1 MYTDNIANFHFDQLR
16 RHHKDELTLL
26 DKYREV
32 NDYLR
37 VNDWLFVCPLFF
49 QGYELD
55 YFFTKPSKEKILRAI
70 TLKFYNLNWTTS
82 FVDGYC
88 VRSSYI
94 NPFLKSIENSIILT
108 FQKEYEGS
116 IKTLLPVV
124 EGIIRKY
131 LTTEKGFTN
140 DNIYF
145 SSIKGSVSHLYF
157 DLVANKKEA
166 LLNYQDQNNQKI
178 NFSDKQVQELLKFYD
193 EYYKTW
199 LSFISDFFDNSLY
212 LSTNSR
218 DIKNEVNRHS
228 ILHELGYDFDYN
240 FENFIKVFFVI
251 LFLTWIFLQKE
262 NISILN
268 EIDSKTFLNKILA
281 YKNIIEKSEKLDYD
295 KHILLTGKKNYNP
308 ETFKTKVSP
317 TIDLP
322 LKKRH
327 WLFIKVERWI
337 SEIKWRNS
345 VTR

>member
-1 MYTDNIANFHFDQLR
+1 MYPTNIVDYHFDQLR
-16 RHHKDELTLL
+16 NHHKNELKLL

-32 NDYLR
+32 NDFLR
-37 VNDWLFVCPLFF
+37 LNDWLFVCPLFF

-55 YFFTKPSKEKILRAI
+55 YFFTKPSKEKILKAI
-70 TLKFYNLNWTTS
+70 TSKFYNLNWTTS

-94 NPFLKSIENSIILT
+94 NPFLRSIENSIILA

-145 SSIKGSVSHLYF
+145 SNIKDSINHLYS
-157 DLVANKKEA
+157 DLIDNQKEA
-166 LLNYQDQNNQKI
+166 LLNYPDQNNQKI
-178 NFSDKQVQELLKFYD
+178 SFSNKQVQELLIFYED
-193 EYYKTW
+193 YYKTW

-212 LSTNSR
+212 LSTKSR
-218 DIKNEVNRHS
+218 EIKNEVNRHS
-228 ILHELGYDFDYN
+228 ILHELGYDFEYN

-262 NISILN
+262 NKSILN
-268 EIDSKTFLNKILA
+268 EIDSKTFLNKIIA
-281 YKNIIEKSEKLDYD
+281 YKNIIEKSEILDYD
-295 KHILLTGKKNYNP
+295 KHILMTGKKNYNP
-308 ETFKTKVSP
+308 KTFKTKITP
-317 TIDLP
+317 IIDLP

-327 WLFIKVERWI
+327 WLFIKVERLI
-337 SEIKWRNS
+337 SEYKWRNS
-345 VTR
+345 VTK